1 MGVTRE
7 VTKQGRR
14 QHARQ
19 LPLGPIQPGLVESFP
34 PAQEETRVRGRQA
47 SRQSGT
53 ASRKTS
59 RRTSAPAPRQE
70 EEDAFFEKEAEEEL
84 VRRNQVTASVP
95 KRRKEIKLTGQRK
108 MKKKAHSK
116 HGKNGR
122 KRGRVANIHSYRV
135 TNEDGS
141 ITWGY
146 ENEDGSF
153 KEETIGVDCVT
164 HGKYGYIDP
173 TGEVREIEM
182 GWLVI
187 ANKQKCEL
195 TKGVPEALNCIF

>member
-14 QHARQ
+14 EHSRQ
-19 LPLGPIQPGLVESFP
+19 LPLGPIQPGLVDRFP
-34 PAQEETRVRGRQA
+34 AAQEETRVRGRQA
-47 SRQSGT
+47 SRQGGT
-53 ASRKTS
+53 ASRQAS
-59 RRTSAPAPRQE
+59 RRASAPAPRQE
-70 EEDAFFEKEAEEEL
+70 EEDAYFEREAEEEL
-84 VRRNQVTASVP
+84 VRRNQVAATVP

-108 MKKKAHSK
+108 MKKKKTHSK
-116 HGKNGR
+116 HGKHSS

-173 TGEVREIEM
+173 TGEVR
-182 GWLVI
+182 LLI
-187 ANKQKCEL
+187 ANKHKCEL
-195 TKGVPEALNCIF
+195 TKGVAEALNCIF